1 MSDDDQYEDDNL
13 DQPNPLADLS
23 PFASGDEGTNI
34 DEDSDWELEDT
45 EYQDD
50 ADRVYAALLARI
62 GEAAPQPR
70 LEATRRA
77 VEMLGDPQRSY
88 PIIHITGTNGKTSTS
103 RLIESIL
110 RAYGLR
116 TGLMTSPHL
125 VRVNERIV
133 IDGQPISNRS
143 LATNW
148 DDISPFL
155 EIVDAELAAKGE
167 PELTFFEALTVLA
180 YASFA
185 DAPVDV
191 AIIEVGMGGE
201 WDSTN
206 VGDGTVA
213 VFTPIA
219 LDHTQRLGSTLAEI
233 ARTKSGI
240 IKPAANVVSAA
251 QSPEALAELER
262 AAELT
267 ESVFALEGD
276 TFSLLSTTVAVGGQ
290 VISVKGIAETYND
303 LFLPLFGDHQGHN
316 AAVAIAAVESFLGGG
331 SQPLVGDVLAEGL
344 GSATSP
350 GRLQI
355 VGTEPTVLVDAAHNP
370 HGAAALAAALKSYF
384 TFDEIAVVIGVLE
397 DKDERGIIEALLP
410 VATIF
415 VATESDSDRAI
426 SADDLYETV
435 REIAGEDVASTE
447 PTLQAAVDA
456 ARAWAAKAPKR
467 AVVVTGSITL
477 VGEAIALAK
486 AEEWKQ

>member
-23 PFASGDEGTNI
+23 PFAEGDEGTNL

-50 ADRVYAALLARI
+50 ADRVYADLLARI

-103 RLIESIL
+103 RMIESIL

-148 DDISPFL
+148 DDITPFL
-155 EIVDAELAAKGE
+155 AIVDAELAAKGE

-206 VGDGTVA
+206 VGDGSVA

-240 IKPAANVVSAA
+240 IKPAANVVSAQ
-251 QSPEALAELER
+251 QSTEALAELER

-267 ESVFALEGD
+267 ESVFALEGSQ
-276 TFSLLSTTVAVGGQ
+276 FSLESTTVAVGGQ
-290 VISVKGIAETYND
+290 VISVKGIAETYSD

-426 SADDLYETV
+426 GADDLYETV
-435 REIAGEDVASTE
+435 REIAGEDAASVE
-447 PTLQAAVDA
+447 PSLQAAVDA